1 MSDLINK
8 MPVPFEPKRKN
19 RFLLR
24 FPSELGI
31 QEYTLVSASRPSIT
45 IADIEIP
52 FLNTSTYV
60 AGRFN
65 WETIEFT
72 LRDGIGP
79 STSQTIMEWVRLCAE
94 SVTGRMGY
102 AAGYKKQVELIM
114 LDPTGVG
121 VEKWVLQGAW
131 ISSANF
137 GDLAMDDDA
146 IAEVQCTLRF
156 DRAILIY

>member
-8 MPVPFEPKRKN
+8 MPMPFEPKRKN

-45 IADIEIP
+45 IADIEVP

-65 WETIEFT
+65 WETIEFS

-79 STSQTIMEWVRLCAE
+79 STSQAIMEWVRTCAE

-114 LDPTGVG
+114 LDPTGVAI
-121 VEKWVLQGAW
+121 EKWVLEGAW

-156 DRAILIY
+156 DRAILIF